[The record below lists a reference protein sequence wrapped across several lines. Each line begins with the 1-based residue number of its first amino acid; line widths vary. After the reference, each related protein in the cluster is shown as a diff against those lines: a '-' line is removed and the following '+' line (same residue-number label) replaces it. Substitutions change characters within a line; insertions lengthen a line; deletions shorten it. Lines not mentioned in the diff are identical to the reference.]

1 MFVFIHDA
9 YLNGTSN
16 VLVSLLTIFLGR
28 IWFRFFLI
36 NEDALDPL
44 RNDIL
49 ALMASLNSKNS
60 HKLILFL
67 LWNQITNLE
76 ISDYDFLEGMNLNMY
91 EYVNS

>member
-76 ISDYDFLEGMNLNMY
+76 ISDYDFLE
-91 EYVNS
+91 

>member
-36 NEDALDPL
+36 NEDVLDPL

-49 ALMASLNSKNS
+49 ALMASLNSK
-60 HKLILFL
+60 KLSQAYTVSLVESNNKFR
-67 LWNQITNLE
+67 NLRLRLSRRNE
-76 ISDYDFLEGMNLNMY
+76 F
-91 EYVNS
+91 EYV

>member
-9 YLNGTSN
+9 YLNVTSN

-49 ALMASLNSKNS
+49 ALMASLNSK
-60 HKLILFL
+60 KLSQAYTVSLVESNNKFR
-67 LWNQITNLE
+67 NLRLRLSRRNE
-76 ISDYDFLEGMNLNMY
+76 F
-91 EYVNS
+91 EYV